1 MLQGMDVALL
11 GLRLVVGLTLAAHG
25 GQKLFGWF
33 GGRGIEGTAAAYEQL
48 GLRPGRLNAW
58 LAGLTELLG
67 GLLLALGLLTPL
79 GAAAV
84 IGVMTVAALTVN
96 LRNGFFVTGH
106 GVEYNL
112 VLMAAGFA
120 LAGTGAG
127 GWSLDD
133 ALGLH
138 LTGAGWALGALA
150 AGIVGGLC
158 AVVCG
163 RLDTARG
170 VAPRDSRRP
179 TTHP

>member
-1 MLQGMDVALL
+1 MDLAIF

-33 GGRGIEGTAAAYEQL
+33 GGRGIEGTAASYEQL

-67 GLLLALGLLTPL
+67 GLLIALGLLTPL

-96 LRNGFFVTGH
+96 LRNGFFITGH

-112 VLMAAGFA
+112 VLMAAAFA

-133 ALGLH
+133 ALGIH

-150 AGIVGGLC
+150 AGVLGGLG
-158 AVVCG
+158 AVLSG
-163 RLDTARG
+163 RLAAARG
-170 VAPRDSRRP
+170 VPPRDSWKP
-179 TTHP
+179 TTAP